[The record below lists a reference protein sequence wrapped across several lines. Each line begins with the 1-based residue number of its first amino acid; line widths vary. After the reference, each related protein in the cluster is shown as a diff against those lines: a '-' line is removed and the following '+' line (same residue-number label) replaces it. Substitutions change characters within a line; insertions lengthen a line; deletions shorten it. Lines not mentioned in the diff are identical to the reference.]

1 MRKREKVENTSK
13 KPNNTTKKK
22 IIPKKI
28 KSTPESRLSDLE
40 KTLDINIQILKTFYQ
55 SSTPLNN
62 KTNSSK
68 EESTIKAIENIKTMY
83 NKKKELFNKL
93 KQKKSKSL
101 IEIQIFSEKKRKLE
115 EIKNLYQEKLEEN
128 EEGLYNKDE
137 NIKKVE
143 KRLKEVEIYIHK
155 LTLNMLDKNRQKYYQ
170 DFTIKD
176 FLEINNDVSRQNYLL
191 KKKNGEIKLELKN
204 TLNENK
210 QLKMKNGENKN
221 DKDENK
227 IEEEK
232 NEQEE
237 KIKKLTQKYENKIEF
252 INSKKNLLKN
262 ALEKMNQQFHLFN
275 INKLIKKSNK
285 SINIYSGKEEENKNN
300 NNYFKKVNVSK
311 RNNKRNSGKKI
322 LDTEDSFINRGK
334 YNDDIKINS
343 FLDFSVL
350 NNKEDEINISKERSG
365 ILKNS
370 IWDVSA
376 INVKDISIIEKK
388 DGI

>member
-13 KPNNTTKKK
+13 KPNNATKKK

-55 SSTPLNN
+55 SSTPSN
-62 KTNSSK
+62 KKDNTSK
-68 EESTIKAIENIKTMY
+68 EEATIKAIENIKQMY

-155 LTLNMLDKNRQKYYQ
+155 LTLNMPDKNKQKYYQ

-176 FLEINNDVSRQNYLL
+176 FLEINNDVARQKDLL
-191 KKKNGEIKLELKN
+191 SKKNKEIKLELNN

-237 KIKKLTQKYENKIEF
+237 KIKKLTQK
-252 INSKKNLLKN
+252 
-262 ALEKMNQQFHLFN
+262 
-275 INKLIKKSNK
+275 
-285 SINIYSGKEEENKNN
+285 
-300 NNYFKKVNVSK
+300 
-311 RNNKRNSGKKI
+311 
-322 LDTEDSFINRGK
+322 
-334 YNDDIKINS
+334 
-343 FLDFSVL
+343 
-350 NNKEDEINISKERSG
+350 
-365 ILKNS
+365 
-370 IWDVSA
+370 
-376 INVKDISIIEKK
+376 
-388 DGI
+388 

>member
-13 KPNNTTKKK
+13 KPNNATKKK

-55 SSTPLNN
+55 SSTPSN
-62 KTNSSK
+62 KKDNTSK
-68 EESTIKAIENIKTMY
+68 EEATIKAIENIKQMY

-155 LTLNMLDKNRQKYYQ
+155 LTLNMPDKNKQKYYQ

-176 FLEINNDVSRQNYLL
+176 FLEINNDIARQKDLL
-191 KKKNGEIKLELKN
+191 SKKNKEIKLELNN

-262 ALEKMNQQFHLFN
+262 ALEKMNSQFHLFD
-275 INKLIKKSNK
+275 INKIIKKNSQ
-285 SINIYSGKEEENKNN
+285 SININIDT
-300 NNYFKKVNVSK
+300 KKSTY
-311 RNNKRNSGKKI
+311 KKI
-322 LDTEDSFINRGK
+322 IPKKSTDLM
-334 YNDDIKINS
+334 NS
-343 FLDFSVL
+343 FLDISII
-350 NNKEDEINISKERSG
+350 NNKEDENNISKDKFG
-365 ILKNS
+365 IMKTS
-370 IWDVSA
+370 VWDVSA
-376 INVKDISIIEKK
+376 INVKDISFIEKK
-388 DGI
+388 DDF